1 MTNAEATTDFESK
14 KAQPKSVS
22 LTWDLDSLFPGGA
35 GGSTFSAFRSELKSM
50 IEQADTQ
57 LNKLPKTLNSDSAT
71 TWEEFIMLVQGIAA
85 RLEQGGAFAGCLI
98 SASVSDAL
106 AGQAHGEI
114 NDLRGLFLK
123 SMTGFEALTADA
135 ADAEWNSFVERPA
148 LRPVAFPLNEMRK
161 EAQIKMS
168 PELEALTE
176 ELAVNG
182 YHAWD
187 HLYTKM
193 AGELTVQWEE
203 NGETS
208 KISLGQLATKF
219 NNADREIRA
228 KAFAKLTKA
237 WKSRES
243 LAAMALNNQAGF
255 RLTLYERRGWKS
267 PTDEPLRMNRMTRA
281 TVDAMW
287 SAVNEAKPK
296 LAQYLDAKKKLL
308 GIDGFRWYDES
319 APIGSSSA
327 EFSWDEAWD
336 FVIKNVGDFSP
347 DMKTFCEMARDKRWV
362 EGEDRPDKAGG
373 GFCTSFP
380 LNKES
385 RIFMTFGNTYGDLST
400 LAHELGH
407 AYHSHVLKDR
417 EFFAT
422 QYPMNLAETAS
433 TFNELLIID
442 AALKQSSDKQ
452 EKLMLLDQKMQSAL
466 TFFCNIQ
473 TRFIFD
479 ETFYAARAK
488 GALTSQELGE
498 LMTSAQRKAY
508 GDLLT
513 NDGLHPLFWAAKL
526 HFFFTDVPFYNFPYT
541 FGFLFATGVYA
552 HAQKQGSS
560 FAQGYSDMLADT
572 GSMMAEEV
580 AQKHLGVDLTKVDFW
595 RSAVNG
601 ALEGLDEF
609 VELARG

>member
-1 MTNAEATTDFESK
+1 MTNAEATM
-14 KAQPKSVS
+14 AAPKSVS
-22 LTWDLDSLFPGGA
+22 LTWDLDSLFAGGA
-35 GGSTFSAFRSELKSM
+35 SGDSFSAFCAELKSK
-50 IEQADTQ
+50 IGEANNR
-57 LNKLPKTLNSDSAT
+57 LAKLTTTLNSDSSDS
-71 TWEEFIMLVQGIAA
+71 WEDFILFIQDIAA

-98 SASVSDAL
+98 SAKVSDAK
-106 AGQAHGEI
+106 AGQMHGEI
-114 NDLRGLFLK
+114 GDLRGEFLK
-123 SMTGFEALTADA
+123 SMTSFEALTANVSDG
-135 ADAEWNSFVERPA
+135 EWNSFVDRPA
-148 LRPVAFPLNEMRK
+148 LKTIAFPLNEMRK

-193 AGELTVQWEE
+193 AGESTVEWDE
-203 NGETS
+203 GGKTTT
-208 KISLGQLATKF
+208 ISLGQLATKF
-219 NNADREIRA
+219 NSSDRDVRA
-228 KAFAKLTKA
+228 KAFGILSEA
-237 WKSRES
+237 WKSRSS

-255 RLTLYERRGWKS
+255 RLTLYKRRGWNS

-287 SAVNEAKPK
+287 SAVNESKAQLAK
-296 LAQYLDAKKKLL
+296 YVNAKKQLL
-308 GIDGFRWYDES
+308 GVDSFRWYDES
-319 APIGSSSA
+319 APVGSSSA
-327 EFSWDEAWD
+327 EFSWDEAWE
-336 FVIKNVGDFSP
+336 FVINNVGAFSP
-347 DMKTFCEMARDKRWV
+347 DMKSFCEMARDKRWV
-362 EGEDRPDKAGG
+362 EGEDRPDKSAG

-473 TRFIFD
+473 TRFLFD
-479 ETFYAARAK
+479 EKFYAARAN
-488 GALTSQELGE
+488 GALTTQELND
-498 LMTSAQRKAY
+498 LMCEAQREAF
-508 GDLLT
+508 GDILAE
-513 NDGLHPLFWAAKL
+513 DGLHPLFWASKL

-541 FGFLFATGVYA
+541 FGYLFATGVYA
-552 HAQKQGSS
+552 HAQKQGAS
-560 FAQGYSDMLADT
+560 FAEGYSAMLADT

-609 VELARG
+609 IDLAKG